1 MASKWDQFF
10 GQQWNQNKQY
20 DPLMHGLLESI
31 AGHDSDRI
39 GDFAH
44 AIGWD
49 WLEKEADK
57 NSATPERAIGRA
69 ALTAGAIYGVGAMA
83 GAGGGGAAGG
93 VAGGEAGAAAG
104 LGAGEAAAYGGY
116 GAGNA
121 FGDAAVFGA
130 SSGGGEAAAAAGG
143 GLLGDGGYGA
153 GNAFG
158 DEAVFGSQQGGLL
171 GDGGYVPWED
181 GFQGT
186 SANPVGNDPST
197 GMGQQLGQ
205 FGNSTQQTG
214 DKLAGEE
221 EQRRAEARNSLR
233 NGGELRGNRGEKLDA
248 APFLYGRFLRPGRK
262 A

>member
-1 MASKWDQFF
+1 MPSKWDQFF

-20 DPLMHGLLESI
+20 DPLTHGLLEAV

-69 ALTAGAIYGVGAMA
+69 ALTAGAVYGAGAALGA
-83 GAGGGGAAGG
+83 GAGGG
-93 VAGGEAGAAAG
+93 AGAGA
-104 LGAGEAAAYGGY
+104 GAGEAAGAGGLGAAGGY

-130 SSGGGEAAAAAGG
+130 GGGEAAGGAAAG
-143 GLLGDGGYGA
+143 GLLGDAGYGA

-158 DEAVFGSQQGGLL
+158 DEAVFGSQGSGLL

-181 GFQGT
+181 GFQAS
-186 SANPVGNDPST
+186 SANPVPNDPST

-214 DKLAGEE
+214 DKLAREE
-221 EQRRAEARNSLR
+221 DQRRAEARNSLR

-248 APFLYGRFLRPGRK
+248 TPFLYGRYLRPGRK